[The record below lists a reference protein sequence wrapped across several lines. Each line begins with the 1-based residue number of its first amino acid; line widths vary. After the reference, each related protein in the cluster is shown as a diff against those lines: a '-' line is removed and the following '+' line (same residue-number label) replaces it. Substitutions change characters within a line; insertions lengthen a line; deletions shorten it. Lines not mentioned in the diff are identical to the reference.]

1 MFSFVLTI
9 LLPKGKYGLQFQ
21 YFVSVTKFHEK
32 TKTYYFVLSISSV
45 IYSMLLLSVVK
56 LSYPKYHFT
65 LFLLLHGCQS
75 TKYKIMYPLLTAPSS
90 NSTGVFG
97 KFWEIEQSF
106 CVGFFFSWDL
116 LTITKLWGNSVESVV
131 IKSFSSYI
139 HTFNMLKMIT
149 VKDEH
154 RIEHRQGHKCMIMRP
169 FGVQYHSYLITVK
182 F

>member
-1 MFSFVLTI
+1 MKRLKHTI
-9 LLPKGKYGLQFQ
+9 LYSLSPVWYTACCFS
-21 YFVSVTKFHEK
+21 VS
-32 TKTYYFVLSISSV
+32 LSSV
-45 IYSMLLLSVVK
+45 IQNIIL
-56 LSYPKYHFT
+56 PC
-65 LFLLLHGCQS
+65 FLLLHGCQS
-75 TKYKIMYPLLTAPSS
+75 TKYKIMYPLLTTPSS